1 MEEKH
6 EGLFFLISYYEVYR
20 VRMLRGHS
28 DLLKNYDNPWH
39 RIKGMDL

>member
-20 VRMLRGHS
+20 VRMLRGRS
-28 DLLKNYDNPWH
+28 DLLKIYYISRH
-39 RIKGMDL
+39 GVKGMDL